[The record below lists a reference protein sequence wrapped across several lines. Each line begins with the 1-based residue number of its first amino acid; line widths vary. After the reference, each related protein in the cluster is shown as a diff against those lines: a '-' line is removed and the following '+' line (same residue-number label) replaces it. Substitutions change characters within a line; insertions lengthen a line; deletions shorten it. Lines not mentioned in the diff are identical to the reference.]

1 MSMRF
6 SVKRN
11 SLWRVAIDRSNVGDS
26 SEPITFD
33 VERGAVMRLAEAI
46 GDAQPAYEDGS
57 AAPPTFPTTF
67 NFRLPVPSLRAI
79 DPARFIHGQQEYAY
93 ERPLRAGDRITCVAK
108 IADVSEKETR
118 LGKATF
124 VVVETEGRDQAGELV
139 FTGRAT
145 AIVR

>member
-11 SLWRVAIDRSNVGDS
+11 SLCRVTIDRSNIGDA
-26 SEPITFD
+26 SEPVTFD
-33 VERGAVMRLAEAI
+33 VEQGAIVRMAEAI
-46 GDAQPAYEDGS
+46 GDPQPAYLEGS

-67 NFRLPVPSLRAI
+67 NFRLPVPSLKAI
-79 DPARFIHGQQEYAY
+79 DPARFLHGEQEYAY
-93 ERPLRAGDRITCVAK
+93 ERPLRAGDRVTCVAK
-108 IADVSEKETR
+108 ITDVSDKETK
-118 LGKATF
+118 LGTVTF
-124 VVVETEGRDQAGELV
+124 VVVETEGRDEAGELV